1 MVNKKESFSE
11 KKRYR
16 YMLRRLGDKLVFNMI
31 NELR

>member
-16 YMLRRLGDKLVFNMI
+16 YMRRSLGDIVVFNMS